1 MNQIEKVRNS
11 VKAFCLNDSTGHD
24 WWHVWRVVNLAKEI
38 SQKEGAN
45 ETIVELAALLHDVDD
60 WKLASSSENY
70 TNTIQILSEAQ
81 YNSKIIN
88 KVVNVIK
95 QVSFKG
101 AGVNTKPTT
110 IEAMVVQDADRLDA
124 IGAIGVARAFAYG
137 GAKGRQ
143 IYIPGVEPVLHNT
156 FEEYKNAKGHTIN
169 HFYEKLLLIKDLI
182 NTQTAKEIAKERHA
196 FMLNFLNQFTNEW
209 NEYSKQ

>member
-1 MNQIEKVRNS
+1 MNQIEKVRNN
-11 VKAFCLNDSTGHD
+11 VKAFCSNDSTGHD

-143 IYIPGVEPVLHNT
+143 IYIPGVEPVLYNT

-182 NTQTAKEIAKERHA
+182 NTQTAKEIAKERHV

-209 NEYSKQ
+209 NEYSQQ